1 MSTITMNK
9 TGYKA
14 FPGTERKISLKERFQ
29 NYVIENSAIIFSG
42 LTMLNG
48 GNAYNVYKM
57 LSR

>member
-1 MSTITMNK
+1 MNK

-14 FPGTERKISLKERFQ
+14 FSGTERKVSLMERFK
-29 NYVIENSAIIFSG
+29 NNVIENSAIIVSG